1 MHVMA
6 QAYLAVSP
14 DSRNNWKEFFSSKSW
29 EGNSQK
35 VIARLVKAIV
45 IAEYVND
52 DILLAIKDPSLKRKT
67 WHYGMPLQNVQDI
80 KFEQ

>member
-6 QAYLAVSP
+6 QAYLVVSP
-14 DSRNNWKEFFSSKSW
+14 ESRNNWKEFFSKSW

-52 DILLAIKDPSLKRKT
+52 DSIVSNKRSFLEK
-67 WHYGMPLQNVQDI
+67 
-80 KFEQ
+80 

>member
-14 DSRNNWKEFFSSKSW
+14 DGRNNWKEFFSSKSR

-35 VIARLVKAIV
+35 VIARLVNMLMMIV
-45 IAEYVND
+45 
-52 DILLAIKDPSLKRKT
+52 LLAIKDPSLKSKT
-67 WHYGMPLQNVQDI
+67 
-80 KFEQ
+80 

>member
-29 EGNSQK
+29 EGNSQQ
-35 VIARLVKAIV
+35 VIARLVNMLMMIV
-45 IAEYVND
+45 
-52 DILLAIKDPSLKRKT
+52 LLAIKDPSLKSKT

>member
-35 VIARLVKAIV
+35 VIARLVNMLMMIV
-45 IAEYVND
+45 
-52 DILLAIKDPSLKRKT
+52 LLAIKDPSLKRKT

>member
-14 DSRNNWKEFFSSKSW
+14 DSRNNWKEFLPSKSW

-52 DILLAIKDPSLKRKT
+52 DSIVSNKRSFLET
-67 WHYGMPLQNVQDI
+67 
-80 KFEQ
+80 

>member
-52 DILLAIKDPSLKRKT
+52 DSIVSNKRSFLEK
-67 WHYGMPLQNVQDI
+67 
-80 KFEQ
+80 

>member
-1 MHVMA
+1 MA

-35 VIARLVKAIV
+35 VIARLVNMLMMIV
-45 IAEYVND
+45 
-52 DILLAIKDPSLKRKT
+52 LLAIKDPSLKRKT